1 MGTIPREPSRR
12 RGRIDPHA
20 GWGLPSVTSM
30 RKFIANSPTGQW
42 RRLALGMA
50 LLLIAAGA
58 TLMQGL
64 PRAER
69 HEKRHEIDRLE
80 LEWRQAILQGDV
92 NTMSS
97 LLADD
102 YVGITSNGTLQS
114 KDETLASMR
123 SGALHFESIQM
134 WDRKIRFYGTTALVI
149 SRADVT
155 GKAPDGPVSGSFRY
169 TRVYVQDDKG
179 AWHIVSF
186 EASPIRDHGDK
197 HEQ

>member
-1 MGTIPREPSRR
+1 
-12 RGRIDPHA
+12 
-20 GWGLPSVTSM
+20 M

-50 LLLIAAGA
+50 LLLIVAGA

-69 HEKRHEIDRLE
+69 HEKRHEIDQME
-80 LEWRQAILQGDV
+80 FEWRQAILQGDV
-92 NTMSS
+92 NTMGA

-114 KDETLASMR
+114 KDETLANMR
-123 SGALHFESIQM
+123 SGAFHFESIQM

-155 GKAPDGPVSGSFRY
+155 GKTPDGPVSGSFRY

-186 EASPIRDHGDK
+186 EASPIRDHSDK
-197 HEQ
+197 HDQ